1 MKTVRVKQNSKT
13 VNLYR
18 STELRQSADLSN
30 NLLLV
35 IKKPC
40 INKKVSKNNDMF
52 NMVDYLVDS
61 SENGK

>member
-13 VNLYR
+13 FNLYR

-40 INKKVSKNNDMF
+40 VNKKVNKNND
-52 NMVDYLVDS
+52 
-61 SENGK
+61 

>member
-13 VNLYR
+13 FNLYR
-18 STELRQSADLSN
+18 STELRQSADSSN

-40 INKKVSKNNDMF
+40 VNKK
-52 NMVDYLVDS
+52 
-61 SENGK
+61 